1 MNIRNF
7 FKERMQKS
15 FVKCGAA
22 GCALSVGIAG
32 YEQGIHF
39 SAVFLFCASVSV
51 CFADLLLEKTK
62 DGKRTFLQMALI
74 GAILLGF
81 AAFFYVEFFIVRE
94 MYANDDDA
102 DARYAIVLGAG
113 IRADQP
119 TQTLRMRLDRAAR
132 YLAVR
137 PDRMVVVSGG
147 MGSGEAYTEAEVMK
161 RYLVGRGIAESRILK
176 EDRSTTTDENL
187 KYSKAVILKRGDDAR
202 SILIVTSDFHM
213 FRARQIAARYFDEV
227 YGLAADT
234 PPGLRPIYA
243 VRECF
248 AYVKLLVT

>member
-1 MNIRNF
+1 MNIRDF
-7 FKERMQKS
+7 LKERMQKPL
-15 FVKCGAA
+15 VKCGAA
-22 GCALSVGIAG
+22 GCVLSVGGAI
-32 YEQGIHF
+32 YDQGIHF
-39 SAVFLFCASVSV
+39 GAVFLFCVGVFV
-51 CFADLLLEKTK
+51 CFADLLLEKIK
-62 DGKRTFLQMALI
+62 DEKRTFLQMAII
-74 GAILLGF
+74 GAILFGF
-81 AAFFYVEFFIVRE
+81 AGFFCVEFFVVRE

-119 TQTLRMRLDRAAR
+119 TQTLQMRLDRAAR
-132 YLAVR
+132 YLAAR

-147 MGSGEAYTEAEVMK
+147 MGPGEAYTEAEVMK

-187 KYSKAVILKRGDDAR
+187 KYSKAVILERGDDAR

-213 FRARQIAARYFDEV
+213 FRAKQIAARYFDEV

-234 PPGLRPIYA
+234 PPSLRPIYA